1 MQLTK
6 KSSYGLI
13 VILELATRKT
23 GQPTTAKTIADKYSF
38 PFAFVEKILHQLRKA
53 GLVTARKGRGGGYFL
68 SLDPETSTVL
78 HILEALEEP
87 LDLVGCL
94 RSGNTCRSMAL
105 CPTKAMWQTIDHR
118 FKTLLDS
125 LTLASLLG
133 SAELSRPPVLDEKSA

>member
-13 VILELATRKT
+13 VILDLAARETS
-23 GQPTTAKTIADKYSF
+23 QPTAAKTIADKYSF
-38 PFAFVEKILHQLRKA
+38 PVAFVEKILHQLRKA

-68 SLDPETSTVL
+68 SLDPQTSTVL
-78 HILEALEEP
+78 RILEALEEP
-87 LDLVGCL
+87 LEFVGCL
-94 RSGNTCRSMAL
+94 RSGNACRSMAL

-118 FKTLLDS
+118 FKTLLGS

-133 SAELSRPPVLDEKSA
+133 SAELSAIPGLDEESA